1 MTEHLKTKLDSLPE
15 RQPLG
20 DPKNID
26 RVKSFISG
34 SSPGSKPPEI
44 LLPNES
50 ESILAQAFASSHR
63 DFIMIYFT
71 LLTGLRCQEVIK
83 LTVFCVKP
91 YGEVAN
97 DVEVPAMIAKGG
109 HARSIPLHPD
119 LKIALDNFFN
129 WKLANFEP
137 CEPDSP
143 LFCSKRSKKQLST
156 RDFHRIVYH
165 HSKNSINRS
174 VHPHILRHTFATRL
188 LAKSN
193 LSIVQQMLGHK
204 SIQTTQIY
212 LHPTRDDFTKAI
224 GNM

>member
-1 MTEHLKTKLDSLPE
+1 MIHHLNSNFSD
-15 RQPLG
+15 
-20 DPKNID
+20 
-26 RVKSFISG
+26 

-50 ESILAQAFASSHR
+50 ESLMAQAFDNSYR
-63 DFIMIYFT
+63 DYIMIYFT
-71 LLTGLRCQEVIK
+71 LLTGLRNMEVIK

-97 DVEVPAMIAKGG
+97 DVEVPAIISKGG
-109 HARSIPLHPD
+109 RARSIPLHPD
-119 LKIALDNFFN
+119 LKIELEKFFN
-129 WKLANFEP
+129 WKLINNEP
-137 CEPDSP
+137 CDPDSP
-143 LFCSKRSKKQLST
+143 LFCSKRTKNQLST
-156 RDFHRIVYH
+156 RDFHRLVYN

-174 VHPHILRHTFATRL
+174 VHPHVLRHTFATRL

-212 LHPTRDDFTKAI
+212 LHPTRDDFKKAI
-224 GNM
+224 DQM